1 MLFNEKILN
10 ISKKKKESVLQRNP
24 FQMTVYKAFLRYGT
38 TIAQRII
45 LEISINI
52 HNSNKTEAFSL
63 GKLTN
68 PINLNIFFQILVEKT
83 VTLTI

>member
-1 MLFNEKILN
+1 
-10 ISKKKKESVLQRNP
+10 
-24 FQMTVYKAFLRYGT
+24 MTVYKAFLRYGT